1 MIEFVL
7 GILALLVVLCI
18 GLIIYAEILSNKI
31 DDLYYHINRLDKRID
46 KTNKYIR

>member
-7 GILALLVVLCI
+7 GILALIVVLCI
-18 GLIIYAEILSNKI
+18 GLIIYANVLCNKI

-46 KTNKYIR
+46 KAEKYIR

>member
-7 GILALLVVLCI
+7 LIFALLIVLCI
-18 GLIIYAEILSNKI
+18 GVIIYAEIFRNKI

>member
-1 MIEFVL
+1 MIEFAL

-18 GLIIYAEILSNKI
+18 GLIIYVEILTNKI